1 MITMTLM
8 PSLQLFCSMVSY
20 MVSILPGTFKTMD
33 RTENK
38 KAELKMSEKKINS
51 NSNSNS
57 NTNQYQWDILKE
69 FAVAVGVHS
78 VIIVAQNA
86 KRHLLCICV

>member
-8 PSLQLFCSMVSY
+8 PDLQLFCSMVSY

-33 RTENK
+33 RKENK
-38 KAELKMSEKKINS
+38 KAELKMSEKKL